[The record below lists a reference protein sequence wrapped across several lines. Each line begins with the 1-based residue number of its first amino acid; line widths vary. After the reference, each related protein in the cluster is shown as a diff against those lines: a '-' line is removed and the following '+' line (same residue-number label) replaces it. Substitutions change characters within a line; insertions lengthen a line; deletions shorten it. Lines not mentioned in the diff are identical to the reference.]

1 MFNISDKVSVM
12 SEGKKKNIL
21 PVYNF
26 DEPIIITR
34 YRGGATDIAFY
45 AFLLSVIG
53 GGIFLLLFL
62 HDGKI
67 KMEFE
72 FWRTLIA
79 FILSLPFVVIAGLL
93 KEIKKYT
100 RELAKKKVWT
110 FEELKALTKKNDE
123 QTRNTISHVLEVAFT
138 VDPKCIK
145 NWDEL
150 NS

>member
-1 MFNISDKVSVM
+1 M
-12 SEGKKKNIL
+12 SEGKKNKL
-21 PVYNF
+21 PIYNF

-45 AFLLSVIG
+45 AFMLSVIG
-53 GGIFLLLFL
+53 GIMFFLLFW

-67 KMEFE
+67 KFEFT

-79 FILSLPFVVIAGLL
+79 FILSFPFMIFAELL
-93 KEIKKYT
+93 KELKKYT

-145 NWDEL
+145 NWDKM